1 MRNLIVLTIL
11 TAFLLTGCIRKVEPK
26 KDAALEAAK
35 KEALSAANGYL
46 KELKSM
52 LVKEMKSGGPEAA
65 LTVCSDTAQE
75 FTNKYSREKSIDIRR
90 VAFLNR
96 NDKNV
101 PDAGEMM
108 WLKEFENMM
117 KGSTFN
123 KDTVLY
129 RVEKN
134 GNERT
139 LHLVKPILLSEEC
152 VVCHGTEEQI
162 PEGIKKILAEKY
174 PDDKAVNFKPGD
186 LRGAVSVKLKIK

>member
-1 MRNLIVLTIL
+1 MHNLIVLTLL
-11 TAFLLTGCIRKVEPK
+11 TAVLLTGCIRKVEPK

-35 KEALSAANGYL
+35 KEALAAANGYL
-46 KELKSM
+46 KELKGI
-52 LVKEMKSGGPEAA
+52 LVKELKSGGQEVA
-65 LTVCSDTAQE
+65 LTVCSDTAQA
-75 FTNKYSREKSIDIRR
+75 FTAKYAKVKSIDIRR

-96 NDKNV
+96 NEKNV

-129 RVEKN
+129 RVERN

-152 VVCHGTEEQI
+152 VVCHGTEDQI
-162 PEGIKKILAEKY
+162 PEGIKKILAERY

-186 LRGAVSVKLKIK
+186 LRGVVSVKLKIK